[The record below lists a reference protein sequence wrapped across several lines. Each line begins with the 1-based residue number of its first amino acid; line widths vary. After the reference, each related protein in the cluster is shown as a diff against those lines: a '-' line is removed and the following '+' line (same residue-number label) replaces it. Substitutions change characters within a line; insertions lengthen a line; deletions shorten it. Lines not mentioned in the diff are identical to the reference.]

1 MSRLPIVAVL
11 GLVVISALACGPSP
25 KPSPPEAAPALA
37 AAPIANAPPEA
48 ASPEAGLQPA
58 PAEPEAAP
66 APAGAPPE
74 TCAADADCNFAEE
87 VQPARCAVGPAPA
100 AGKQPAQPDGSC
112 VCLAGRCAL
121 RPNGARRSQQT
132 CDSALDDCGL
142 EVATARCEPGL
153 SSSDSPRG
161 ASYGPSCACGR
172 ADRRCHLRWFD
183 PIPCKTTKDCWSSDE
198 PVAHPI
204 PRPKRLRGREFR
216 GCVDGE
222 HVPVCVEGRCALDAL
237 KC

>member
-1 MSRLPIVAVL
+1 MSRFQIVAVL
-11 GLVVISALACGPSP
+11 GVAVMSALACGQAP
-25 KPSPPEAAPALA
+25 KPSPPEPAPAIA

-48 ASPEAGLQPA
+48 APA
-58 PAEPEAAP
+58 PTAAEPETSPPP
-66 APAGAPPE
+66 AKDAPPE

-87 VQPARCAVGPAPA
+87 VQPARCVVGPAPA
-100 AGKQPAQPDGSC
+100 TGKQPAKPDGSC

-121 RPNGARRSQQT
+121 RPSGARRSQQT

-161 ASYGPSCACGR
+161 ASYGPTCACGR

-222 HVPVCVEGRCALDAL
+222 HVPVCVEGR
-237 KC
+237 

>member
-11 GLVVISALACGPSP
+11 GFVVVWSLACGPSP
-25 KPSPPEAAPALA
+25 RPSPPEAAPTIAAAPVAAASSEAVPPSAAAEAAAPPALA
-37 AAPIANAPPEA
+37 A
-48 ASPEAGLQPA
+48 QPA
-58 PAEPEAAP
+58 
-66 APAGAPPE
+66 
-74 TCAADADCNFAEE
+74 TCAADADCNFAEGVE
-87 VQPARCAVGPAPA
+87 PARCVVGPAPA
-100 AGKQPAQPDGSC
+100 AGKQPATPDGSC
-112 VCLAGRCAL
+112 VCLAGSCAL
-121 RPNGARRSQQT
+121 RPDGERRSQQT

-183 PIPCKTTKDCWSSDE
+183 PIPCKTRDDCWSSDE

-204 PRPKRLRGREFR
+204 RRPKRLRGREFR

-222 HVPVCVEGRCALDAL
+222 HVPVCVEGRCALDGL
-237 KC
+237 TC